1 VNTVAHWLDWRRWLV
16 YTHRWLG
23 IVGGVLFVAWFV
35 SGVVMMYARMPG
47 MANEERLARAPAL
60 DLSTATVSPL
70 EAARAVGFVPEA
82 TSALGTL
89 THPGVETTAQKLA
102 AEIAID
108 RVRVA
113 MLGDRP
119 VYRFGTGRNETI
131 VYADAPEIL
140 GLVDR
145 AQAEAIARR
154 YAPGYAGQF
163 HYDGYLTEPDQ
174 WTLQARGLMPIHR
187 FALEDGDATRLY
199 VSALSGDVVLR
210 TTRAERLWGYLG
222 PVTHWVYFTPLRKHG
237 STWSEFVIWSSLI
250 GCVMCLTGLVWG
262 VWRWS
267 PMRRFRLKRVPSQSP
282 YAGMMKW
289 HHYTGLIFG
298 VITLTWTYS
307 GLLSMGPFNWFQS
320 PGITAAQRDAYTGG
334 PLRVDLMALDG
345 IRASVAELDRAFGS
359 QGGSQDSRRTSAL
372 PIGAVKELEATQFRG
387 EPFWLAYRAP
397 SPSDATQW
405 MQIGLWPR
413 ASRPRLAH
421 RFVSAVDPSAGTFAR
436 FDEPRFGRE
445 SMMEIARAAMP
456 GAAIQDAVWLHE
468 YDAHYY
474 DLRSGRSL
482 PVLRVRYADEAH
494 TWLYLDPARGAIVQ
508 KTDDTRRLRRWLYQG
523 LHSLDF
529 PFLYYKRPL
538 WDVAVIVL
546 SIGGLAL
553 SATTLLPGFRRL
565 RRRVREARM
574 YVASSFSRTKA
585 AAPGSQV
592 RLKPDTTYEV

>member
-1 VNTVAHWLDWRRWLV
+1 MSALVHWLDWRRWLV
-16 YTHRWLG
+16 YSHRWLG
-23 IVGGVLFVAWFV
+23 IVGGVLFVTWFF
-35 SGVVMMYARMPG
+35 SGVVMMYVRMPG
-47 MANEERLARAPAL
+47 MAPEERLARAASL
-60 DLSTATVSPL
+60 DLSSATVSPL
-70 EAARAVGFVPEA
+70 EAARTVGLVPDEG
-82 TSALGTL
+82 SALGNL
-89 THPGVETTAQKLA
+89 ARPGVETTAQKLA
-102 AEIAID
+102 AEISID

-119 VYRFGTGRNETI
+119 AYRFGTGRNEAI
-131 VYADAPEIL
+131 VYADRPEIL

-145 AQAEAIARR
+145 PEAEAIVRR
-154 YAPGYAGQF
+154 YAPGYGGPL

-187 FALEDGDATRLY
+187 FALDDGDATRLY

-210 TTRAERLWGYLG
+210 TTRAERFWGYLG
-222 PVTHWVYFTPLRKHG
+222 PVTHWVYFTPLRTHG
-237 STWSEFVIWSSLI
+237 SAWSEFIIWSSLI

-262 VWRWS
+262 AWRYS

-282 YAGMMKW
+282 YAGLMKW

-307 GLLSMGPFNWFQS
+307 GLLSMSPFNWFQS
-320 PGITAAQRDAYTGG
+320 PGITAAQREAYTGG
-334 PLRVDLMALDG
+334 PLRVDLMTLDG
-345 IRASVAELDRAFGS
+345 LRASLAELERAFE
-359 QGGSQDSRRTSAL
+359 
-372 PIGAVKELEATQFRG
+372 VKELEATQFRG

-397 SPSDATQW
+397 SESEAVQW

-413 ASRPRLAH
+413 AARPRLEH
-421 RFVSAVDPSAGTFAR
+421 RYVSAADPAAGAFAR

-445 SMMEIARAAMP
+445 SMLDVARAAMP
-456 GAAIQDAVWLHE
+456 DVPIQDAVWLQE

-474 DLRSGRSL
+474 DVRAGRAL
-482 PVLRVRYADEAH
+482 PVLRVRYADEAR

-508 KTDDTRRLRRWLYQG
+508 RMDDTRRLRRWLYQG

-538 WDVAVIVL
+538 WDLVVIVL

-553 SATTLLPGFRRL
+553 SATTLLPGWRRL
-565 RRRVREARM
+565 KKRVREMEWRPAR
-574 YVASSFSRTKA
+574 A
-585 AAPGSQV
+585 AQPANAALGLAK
-592 RLKPDTTYEV
+592 RLQ